1 MPSYSS
7 RPPMRSPFDTQ
18 VHFLTELARAGVDAL
33 RRLSELNLQLARQL
47 NDDAINATRALVSCP
62 DPFQLALVAAR
73 ASGPAIGH
81 WRRYQ
86 QQLGGVL
93 SGAGLGLTSSAGAAQ
108 RLYGPPGD
116 NAADR
121 AGNPQAPHHRSE

>member
-1 MPSYSS
+1 MPSYSN
-7 RPPMRSPFDTQ
+7 RPPMRSPFDAQ

-47 NDDAINATRALVSCP
+47 NDDAINAARALVSCP

-73 ASGPAIGH
+73 ASEPAIGH
-81 WRRYQ
+81 WRSYQ

-93 SGAGLGLTSSAGAAQ
+93 SGAGLDPARGPGAAQ
-108 RLYGPPGD
+108 RLPGPSGD
-116 NAADR
+116 SAASR
-121 AGNPQAPHHRSE
+121 AGGAQAPHHRSE

>member
-1 MPSYSS
+1 MPSHSN

-47 NDDAINATRALVSCP
+47 NDDALNATRALVSCS
-62 DPFQLALVAAR
+62 DPFHLALVAAR
-73 ASGPAIGH
+73 AAEPAIGH
-81 WRRYQ
+81 WRSYQ

-93 SGAGLGLTSSAGAAQ
+93 SGAGLDLARGAAAPQ
-108 RLYGPPGD
+108 RLLHPS
-116 NAADR
+116 AAR
-121 AGNPQAPHHRSE
+121 AAGRADSRQAPHHPSE